1 MKAFIVYCHPS
12 EESFTS
18 HVRDAFIKGIV
29 DSGNEYVLSDLYQ
42 MDFKTDMS
50 EKEYL
55 RDSNYS
61 TEPCLE
67 ADVLAEQAKI
77 NAADAI
83 IFIYPVFWTEAPAKL
98 IGWFDRV
105 FTYGF
110 AYGPKTMK
118 VLEKGLILCT
128 AGNTTDKLEQF
139 GLLPSMKKIMFG
151 DRLFNRVRHTDFVV
165 FGGMTR
171 ACPSRRDNW
180 DENLATAYN
189 RGLTL
194 FSSTEVEFSLDGR
207 HFMAINNSD
216 SGEVSIQTVFCYH
229 QKDKTVWAEY
239 SGGDIIKG
247 FLVGKIDTDN
257 ELQFTYQHIN
267 TNGELKT
274 GSCHSVPRTENGKL
288 RFYES
293 WQWTSGPTGTSII
306 EEI

>member
-55 RDSNYS
+55 RDANYS

-128 AGNTTDKLEQF
+128 AGNTTEKLEQF
-139 GLLPSMKKIMFG
+139 GLLPSMKKVMFG
-151 DRLFNRVRHTDFVV
+151 DRLFNRVKHTDFVV

-207 HFMAINNSD
+207 HFVAIDNSD

-229 QKDKTVWAEY
+229 QKDKTIWAEY
-239 SGGDIIKG
+239 SGGDIVKG

-267 TNGELKT
+267 TSGELKT